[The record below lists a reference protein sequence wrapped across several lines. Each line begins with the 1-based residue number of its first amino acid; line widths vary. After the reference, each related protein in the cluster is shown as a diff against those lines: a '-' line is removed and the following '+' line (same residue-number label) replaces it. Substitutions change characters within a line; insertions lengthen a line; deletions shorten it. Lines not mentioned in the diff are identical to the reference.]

1 MIQKDQLVLLFLY
14 GNKKK
19 EMLDKT
25 FDFSAREK
33 DIYDRWDDS
42 GAFKCGQRPDAD
54 PFTIILPP
62 PNVTGSLH
70 IGHALNHTLQD
81 ILIRWRRMQGRDVL
95 WQPGMD
101 HAGIATQMV
110 VERQL
115 DADNI
120 RRHDLGREGFV
131 NRVWEWKEES
141 GGIIFNQMRR
151 LGQSCDWSR
160 QKFTMDDG
168 FVHAVL
174 KKFVDL
180 YNDDLI
186 FKAKRLV
193 NWDPKLCTAIS
204 DLEVE
209 QREVNGFY
217 WHFKYPVDGE
227 EGRYLT
233 VATTRPETML
243 GDVAVA
249 VNADDERYKD
259 LIGKTLTLPLVGR
272 KLKII
277 ADEHADPEK
286 GSGAVKITPAH
297 DFDDHMVGKRHDLEN
312 INIFDENAVLN
323 ENVPEKY
330 LGLDRFEARKVIVAD
345 MDALGLLDKTEPTV
359 HMVPYGDRSGVPIE
373 PWLTDQWYVDAV
385 TLAKPALEAVETGKT
400 KFVPKTWEKTY
411 YEWMRNIEPWCVSRQ
426 LWWGHQI
433 PAWYGPDGKVFVA
446 VTEQEAQKL
455 ADDHYGEV
463 KKITRDEDVLD
474 TWFSSALWPT
484 ATLGWPENTKELQRH
499 YKSDVLVTGFD
510 IIFFWVA
517 RMMMDGLYFMKD
529 ENGEPEV
536 PFETVYV
543 HALVRDEQGAKM
555 SKSKGNVIDPLDIAD
570 KYGADALRFT
580 LASMEAQGRD
590 IKMSDKRVEGYRN
603 FGTKLWNAA
612 KFCEMNECFNTA
624 GNFDPADI
632 QLTVN
637 KWIIGEAEKA
647 GQKVT
652 EALEAFRYNEA
663 AAAAYHFTWGTFCD
677 WYIELVK
684 TQFYADDDAGKDET
698 RKTAAWVLDQILKIL
713 HPFMPFIT
721 EELWGSLSNTRDTDL
736 ILASWPE
743 YNENNVD
750 VDASNEMNWLIT
762 LISDI
767 RTARAE
773 MNVPAGAKL
782 DMLISGAT
790 EQTQNSLTTQ
800 GGVLKRL
807 ARLEN
812 IDTLDGAAPNGAISV
827 VVGEAT
833 YYLPL
838 AGVIDI
844 DAEKSRLS
852 KNLEKLTKE
861 IASVSGRLNNE
872 NFVAKAPDHVIA
884 ENKKG
889 LEEAKIKADK
899 INQALERLASIN

>member
-1 MIQKDQLVLLFLY
+1 
-14 GNKKK
+14 
-19 EMLDKT
+19 
-25 FDFSAREK
+25 
-33 DIYDRWDDS
+33 
-42 GAFKCGQRPDAD
+42 
-54 PFTIILPP
+54 
-62 PNVTGSLH
+62 
-70 IGHALNHTLQD
+70 
-81 ILIRWRRMQGRDVL
+81 
-95 WQPGMD
+95 
-101 HAGIATQMV
+101 
-110 VERQL
+110 
-115 DADNI
+115 
-120 RRHDLGREGFV
+120 
-131 NRVWEWKEES
+131 
-141 GGIIFNQMRR
+141 
-151 LGQSCDWSR
+151 
-160 QKFTMDDG
+160 
-168 FVHAVL
+168 
-174 KKFVDL
+174 
-180 YNDDLI
+180 
-186 FKAKRLV
+186 
-193 NWDPKLCTAIS
+193 
-204 DLEVE
+204 
-209 QREVNGFY
+209 
-217 WHFKYPVDGE
+217 
-227 EGRYLT
+227 
-233 VATTRPETML
+233 
-243 GDVAVA
+243 
-249 VNADDERYKD
+249 
-259 LIGKTLTLPLVGR
+259 
-272 KLKII
+272 
-277 ADEHADPEK
+277 
-286 GSGAVKITPAH
+286 
-297 DFDDHMVGKRHDLEN
+297 
-312 INIFDENAVLN
+312 
-323 ENVPEKY
+323 
-330 LGLDRFEARKVIVAD
+330 
-345 MDALGLLDKTEPTV
+345 
-359 HMVPYGDRSGVPIE
+359 
-373 PWLTDQWYVDAV
+373 
-385 TLAKPALEAVETGKT
+385 
-400 KFVPKTWEKTY
+400 
-411 YEWMRNIEPWCVSRQ
+411 
-426 LWWGHQI
+426 
-433 PAWYGPDGKVFVA
+433 
-446 VTEQEAQKL
+446 
-455 ADDHYGEV
+455 
-463 KKITRDEDVLD
+463 
-474 TWFSSALWPT
+474 WFSSALWPFS
-484 ATLGWPENTKELQRH
+484 TLGWPDKTPQLENYYQT
-499 YKSDVLVTGFD
+499 DVLVTGFD